1 MPKTSGD
8 PAVRSGT
15 QSPVGRAERVAAAK
29 AARERAAKKARTRN
43 LAVIIGL
50 VLIAGAVAF
59 VIAQRSGSDGPDT
72 TVATPAGISVGGGFS
87 YGTGPV
93 KIQIWEDFQCP
104 VCKNLEDTQ
113 GASLVKLAQENKATV
128 IYSPIAILDGSS
140 QGYSTRAASAAYCA
154 PADKFKA
161 FHDSLYANQPAE
173 GGSGLPEAT
182 VLSLAAKAGITGAAF
197 TSCVNDKTYGPL
209 VESQYDVVNT
219 AFLAANQPRWGTPG
233 IFVNGETIGN
243 NWSQPGYFEALV
255 AQVTAAGATAT
266 PSATP

>member
-8 PAVRSGT
+8 PSVRAGAQT
-15 QSPVGRAERVAAAK
+15 PVGRAERVAAAR
-29 AARERAAKKARTRN
+29 AARERAAKRARTRN

-50 VLIAGAVAF
+50 VLVAGAVAF
-59 VIAQRSGSDGPDT
+59 VVAQRSGTDGPDT
-72 TVATPAGISVGGGFS
+72 TVATPAGVSVGGGFS

-93 KIQIWEDFQCP
+93 RIQIWEDFQCP
-104 VCKNLEDTQ
+104 VCKNLEQAQ

-128 IYSPIAILDGSS
+128 VYSPIAILDDSS
-140 QGYSTRAASAAYCA
+140 RGYSTRAASAAYCA

-173 GGSGLPEAT
+173 GGSGLPEAK
-182 VLSLAAKAGITGAAF
+182 VMDLAAKAGITGAAF
-197 TSCVNDKTYGPL
+197 TSCVTDKTYGPL
-209 VESQYDVVNT
+209 VQSQYDVVNS

-233 IFVNGETIGN
+233 VFVNGKTVGD
-243 NWSQPGYFEALV
+243 WSQPGFFEAIV
-255 AQVTAAGATAT
+255 AQETASAAT